1 MAAPTGSGKSL
12 AFVLP
17 VLNAL
22 ANRKIRRLRA
32 LVVLPSRD
40 LGTYIRCYCCCC
52 CSCWNYLLILI
63 LFYFILF
70 VCVCY
75 YNAAEQV
82 FDVFD
87 RYCVGS
93 DLKIGLAIG
102 QTISSRT
109 KGVGGWR

>member
-1 MAAPTGSGKSL
+1 
-12 AFVLP
+12 
-17 VLNAL
+17 
-22 ANRKIRRLRA
+22 
-32 LVVLPSRD
+32 
-40 LGTYIRCYCCCC
+40 
-52 CSCWNYLLILI
+52 LLLLLLLLLLE
-63 LFYFILF
+63 LFAHPYFILF

>member
-1 MAAPTGSGKSL
+1 VIWVRIYVVIVAVAAPVGI
-12 AFVLP
+12 
-17 VLNAL
+17 
-22 ANRKIRRLRA
+22 IR
-32 LVVLPSRD
+32 S
-40 LGTYIRCYCCCC
+40 
-52 CSCWNYLLILI
+52 S